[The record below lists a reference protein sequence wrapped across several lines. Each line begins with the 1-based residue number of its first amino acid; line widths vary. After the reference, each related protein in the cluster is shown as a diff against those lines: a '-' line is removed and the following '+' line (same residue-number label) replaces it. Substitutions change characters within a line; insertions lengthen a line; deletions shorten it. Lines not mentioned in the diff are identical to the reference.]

1 MHHNANLESGGHVD
15 QVNQGRPTN
24 ICHKQGIYY
33 RTGAGMRTQYGRG
46 VCKNRRWGE
55 AGNEI
60 QQMREQRWCE
70 KKWQKLKEV

>member
-1 MHHNANLESGGHVD
+1 MD
-15 QVNQGRPTN
+15 QVNQGQPTH

-33 RTGAGMRTQYGRG
+33 QNGAGMLTQYGRG
-46 VCKNRRWGE
+46 ICKNGRWG

>member
-1 MHHNANLESGGHVD
+1 MD
-15 QVNQGRPTN
+15 QVNQGRLTH

-33 RTGAGMRTQYGRG
+33 RTGAGMLTQYGRDT
-46 VCKNRRWGE
+46 CKNGRCGR

-60 QQMREQRWCE
+60 QQMREQQWCE